1 MIVSPCGIGN
11 GDEAMESRNFL
22 MRESHFRIM
31 KTTKRNPPEAG
42 ELDIRKTAERDV
54 VIST

>member
-42 ELDIRKTAERDV
+42 ELDIRKTAERGV